1 MTAMEMGLGAGM
13 VVAVAV
19 GAAAATIAYL
29 AAMRWLMVIAA
40 AVVLVGFA
48 FEPEAQLKFTA
59 TLLGA
64 LAILYLPALLGVW
77 VWRRMGRPHPR
88 LRAQV
93 AQPSAQELAHHGFA
107 DEEVRGSTDRQAKA
121 ARDAREHEERIAKAR
136 DLERQGAFSLW
147 SRP

>member
-1 MTAMEMGLGAGM
+1 M

-19 GAAAATIAYL
+19 GAVAVTIAYL

-48 FEPEAQLKFTA
+48 FEPEAQLRFTA

-64 LAILYLPALLGVW
+64 LAILYLPPLLGVW
-77 VWRRMGRPHPR
+77 GWRQMKGPHPR
-88 LRAQV
+88 PRAPV
-93 AQPSAQELAHHGFA
+93 ARPSAQELAHHGFA
-107 DEEVRGSTDRQAKA
+107 DEEASGSADRQAKA
-121 ARDAREHEERIAKAR
+121 TKDAREHEERIAKAR

-147 SRP
+147 SRL